1 MVNVGE
7 RNGALLYALS
17 AIVFPSVRKNQ
28 AFGAG
33 VGDGVKRSLL
43 TACYGAVGLYHVA
56 VGYITGCKLVIV
68 YFTVCKPCSLTVVGH
83 VKALLGAVCH
93 VETEEKILAPAGYVF
108 YLKVYRH
115 RTMKKNALQKYNKVF
130 NRSRK
135 VINNYK
141 KIRMDFFYIF
151 IREIIFAN
159 TLKQK

>member
-1 MVNVGE
+1 MMNVWKC
-7 RNGALLYALS
+7 NGTLFYALS
-17 AIVFPSVRKNQ
+17 AVVFPSVRQNQ
-28 AFGAG
+28 TFGAG
-33 VGDGVKRSLL
+33 VGDGVKRALF
-43 TACYGAVGLYHVA
+43 TAGYGSVGLDHVA
-56 VGYITGCKLVIV
+56 VGYVTGGQLVIV
-68 YFTVCKPCSLTVVGH
+68 YFIVGEPCSLTVVGH

-93 VETEEKILAPAGYVF
+93 VETEVKVFSPAGYVF
-108 YLKVYRH
+108 NLKVYSD
-115 RTMKKNALQKYNKVF
+115 RTIKKNALQKYNKVF